1 MISSHSVLRQYTKTL
16 SIFLCTTQLLLPTP
30 LVAAQLLNTN
40 DEALD
45 RMRGYYATIDEQHK
59 RDIVLLEG
67 PDGRLYFP
75 IGELANYID
84 SKKALL
90 LAQNTYGCS
99 PCIPLDE
106 VAEVSFDEANN
117 SATIRIRDGYRPAQ
131 LLGATGATDES
142 LPLSYGG
149 GLATSFNFLGR
160 YDEETNTG
168 DYAADVDIGIGLGR
182 LGNLYTSEIF
192 FKDGDSQRGQ
202 SFWETHFDTAMV
214 QVRAGDVTSLSDSFG
229 GALQLG
235 GLRIRRAFETR
246 PNFNFNPAFKYFSE
260 ARLPGTLE
268 LLLDGKSIKKEE
280 YDRGR
285 LNFSSNMP
293 SRGEELT
300 LVLTDIMGQRTVIRQ
315 PLFNT
320 SGNLAPGVV
329 DFDISYGAIREDENR
344 YQDNFGSAFIS
355 TGITQHW
362 TQALSYQGN
371 SDYALVSTEVILST
385 GNHQLNVEGA
395 YSRKKT
401 LPVDGNATVV
411 NYSYD
416 WQSETSWASF
426 GANWFETDQFS
437 QFRGGVLS
445 GNGTTV
451 SLSAGSGRF
460 YYGIS
465 GFDIGGLNGGSMN
478 LGYSSNGWNVAAGA
492 EYLETDD
499 YIATVT
505 LSYRPQGKNMPRVRV
520 GHSWERDNRSAA
532 ADISGN
538 VDING
543 NYLGYQ
549 LAAAQ
554 DYYSEGEDNSS
565 VDSRAGLSLRNNVVD
580 MRGNYEDIRNTARG
594 SARIKT
600 GFVIN
605 RHNAFLT
612 ARTVSQAYATVLTDR
627 EALRVKG
634 GGYQRETDGDGEVS
648 LPVSSFYESRVIID
662 RESLAEND
670 VLTKL
675 VEKVRVAKGNYTSVK
690 MSVMQAP
697 IIIHILHNGINDIF
711 LNGRPFVHND
721 FGAYINQYNA
731 GGENELE
738 VDGTRY
744 TIQLPVVKDEL
755 PVYEFDRANNRLIRV
770 NELFRKAE

>member
-1 MISSHSVLRQYTKTL
+1 MTSSNSFLRSYTKTL
-16 SIFLCTTQLLLPTP
+16 AILLFATQLLLVTP
-30 LVAAQLLNTN
+30 LVSAQLSEISA
-40 DEALD
+40 EALD
-45 RMRGYYATIDEQHK
+45 HMRGYYATIDEQHK

-75 IGELANYID
+75 IGELANYIN
-84 SKKALL
+84 SQKALL
-90 LAQNTYGCS
+90 LAQKTYGCS

-106 VAEVSFDEANN
+106 VAEVSFDEASNT
-117 SATIRIRDGYRPAQ
+117 ATIRIRDGYRPAQ
-131 LLGATGATDES
+131 LLGAAGVPDQS

-160 YDEETNTG
+160 YDEETNTE
-168 DYAADVDIGIGLGR
+168 DYAADVDLGIGLGR
-182 LGNLYTSEIF
+182 IGNLYTSEIF
-192 FKDGDSQRGQ
+192 FKDGSSQRGQ
-202 SFWETHFDTAMV
+202 SFWESYFDRAMIQV
-214 QVRAGDVTSLSDSFG
+214 QVGDVISLSDNFG

-235 GLRIRRAFETR
+235 GVRIRRAFETR
-246 PNFNFNPAFKYFSE
+246 PSFNFNPAFKYFTE

-268 LLLDGKSIKKEE
+268 LLLDGQSIKKEE

-285 LNFSSNMP
+285 LNFSSDMP

-300 LVLTDIMGQRTVIRQ
+300 LVLTDVLGQRTIIRQ
-315 PLFNT
+315 PLFDT
-320 SGNLAPGVV
+320 SDNLAPGVV
-329 DFDISYGAIREDENR
+329 DFDVSYGAIREDEDR
-344 YQDNFGSAFIS
+344 YQGEFGSAFIS
-355 TGITQHW
+355 TGITQYW
-362 TQALSYQGN
+362 TQGLSYQGN
-371 SDYALVSTEVILST
+371 SEYALVSTEVILST

-395 YSRKKT
+395 YSQEKT
-401 LPVDGNATVV
+401 LPVQGNATVV

-416 WQSETSWASF
+416 WQGETSWASF

-445 GNGTTV
+445 GNGSAV
-451 SLSAGSGRF
+451 SVSAGSGRF

-505 LSYRPQGKNMPRVRV
+505 LSYRPQGRNTPRVRV

-605 RHNAFLT
+605 RHNAFVT
-612 ARTVSQAYATVLTDR
+612 ARDVSQAYTTVLTDR
-627 EALRVKG
+627 ENVLIKG
-634 GGYQRETDGDGEVS
+634 GGYQRETNGDGKVS

-662 RESLAEND
+662 KESLAEND

-675 VEKVRVAKGNYTSVK
+675 VEKVRVAKGNHTTVK

-711 LNGRPFVHND
+711 LNGRPFVHNN

-731 GGENELE
+731 GDKNELE
-738 VDGTRY
+738 VEGKRY
-744 TIQLPVVKDEL
+744 TIELPLVKNEL

-770 NELFRKAE
+770 NELFRESE